1 MRFQIFVYMF
11 VPWTEK
17 IFKDDAGYFL
27 RITKHNRK
35 GDDDSR
41 HIPSKKETASRN
53 RF

>member
-11 VPWTEK
+11 VPYTPEHRK
-17 IFKDDAGYFL
+17 
-27 RITKHNRK
+27 K

-41 HIPSKKETASRN
+41 HIPSKMETASRN

>member
-27 RITKHNRK
+27 RITKRQEYRRLKEPRMERMK
-35 GDDDSR
+35 GG
-41 HIPSKKETASRN
+41 
-53 RF
+53 